1 MSDESVS
8 EVGVEEP
15 ITSEDTSFL
24 SKSEQKSN
32 RVWLKPLFLGA
43 GLGIAIALVGMGVL
57 NRLSSRQQ
65 SVVADK
71 KIGVA

>member
-1 MSDESVS
+1 M
-8 EVGVEEP
+8 EEP
-15 ITSEDTSFL
+15 VTSEDASFL

-32 RVWLKPLFLGA
+32 RVWLKRLFLGA
-43 GLGIAIALVGMGVL
+43 GLGIAIALAGMGVL